1 MFGPVNPGV
10 TYPHWSD
17 YSNVTL
23 ANLYKYVKRMSGKK
37 GL

>member
-1 MFGPVNPGV
+1 MFGPVKQGV
-10 TYPHWSD
+10 TSPKWSD

-23 ANLYKYVKRMSGKK
+23 ANLYKYVKRMPGEK